1 MQARFDVDQEEHER
15 IGGIFLDREKYV
27 GIGEVLQLK
36 VAHIEATTPR
46 IRRIELSSVDGSAL
60 PAFTAGAHIDIEMPN
75 EETRSY
81 SLLNDCGEKHRYVL
95 GVLREPES
103 LGGSAYLHDKL
114 EVGGVLTAST
124 PSNDFPLY
132 EAAEANILIAGGIGV
147 TPMMSMAAR
156 LAELGRDYTLHY
168 CARSADEAAF
178 LDELRARHGDHLET
192 HFDGGDPT
200 RGLDVKALLGARRP
214 GAHVYVCGPI
224 GLIRDTIAAAAD
236 WPQGTV
242 HYELFKGNAADL
254 AFEKSDQPFDIVLKK
269 ACKTFTVPADKSIL
283 AVLRAEGFKIKT
295 LCTTGRC
302 GTCRVTYLSG
312 KVDHRDD
319 VLDDDERATVLQVCV
334 SRAMPGETLVL
345 DL

>member
-1 MQARFDVDQEEHER
+1 MP
-15 IGGIFLDREKYV
+15 GIAQLLK
-27 GIGEVLQLK
+27 LK
-36 VAHIEATTPR
+36 VDRIEAATPR
-46 IRRIELSSVDGSAL
+46 IRRIELTAVDGGAL
-60 PAFTAGAHIDIEMPN
+60 PAFTAGAHIDVELPN

-81 SLLNDCGEKHRYVL
+81 SLLNDCGEAHRYVL
-95 GVLREPES
+95 GVLRETES

-114 EVGGVLTAST
+114 EVGDVLNVSA
-124 PSNDFPLY
+124 PSNDFLLY
-132 EAAEANILIAGGIGV
+132 EAGEINILIAGGIGV

-156 LAELGRDYTLHY
+156 LAALGRDYTLHY
-168 CARSADEAAF
+168 CARAAEDAAF
-178 LDELRARHGDHLET
+178 LDELRARHRERLAT
-192 HFDGGDPT
+192 HFDGGDPS
-200 RGLDVKALLGARRP
+200 RGLDLKALLGVRPP
-214 GAHVYVCGPI
+214 GAHVYVCGPL

-242 HYELFKGNAADL
+242 HYELFKGSAADL
-254 AFEKSDQPFDIVLKK
+254 APGHRDQAFDIVLNK
-269 ACKTFTVPADKSIL
+269 AGRTLTVPADQSIL
-283 AVLRAEGFKIKT
+283 AVLRAAGFKIKT

-319 VLDDDERATVLQVCV
+319 VLDDDERQSVLQVCV